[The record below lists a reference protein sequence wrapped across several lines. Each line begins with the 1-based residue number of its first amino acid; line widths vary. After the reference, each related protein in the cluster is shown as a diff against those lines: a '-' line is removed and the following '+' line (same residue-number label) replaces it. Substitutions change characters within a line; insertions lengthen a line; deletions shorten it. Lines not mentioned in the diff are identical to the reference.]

1 MDLYRKDLTKCLN
14 KIHNKNFSENYWGLL
29 IDQIIF
35 ITLNQIIIELP
46 LLKKIKNKYK
56 KIYYERI
63 KFNNFYYNNYDL
75 IGLEEDNRL
84 SFTRSVICEN
94 LNFKEIRTTKE
105 KKLKR

>member
-46 LLKKIKNKYK
+46 LLKKIKKISTKKY
-56 KIYYERI
+56 ITREL
-63 KFNNFYYNNYDL
+63 NL
-75 IGLEEDNRL
+75 II
-84 SFTRSVICEN
+84 FIIIIMT
-94 LNFKEIRTTKE
+94 
-105 KKLKR
+105 